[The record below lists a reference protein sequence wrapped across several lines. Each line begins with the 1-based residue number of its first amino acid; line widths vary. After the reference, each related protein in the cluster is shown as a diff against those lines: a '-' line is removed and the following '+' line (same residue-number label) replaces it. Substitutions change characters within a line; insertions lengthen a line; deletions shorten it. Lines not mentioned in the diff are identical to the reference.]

1 MQDVASESESER
13 QEGQDERRATARR
26 KVKLKKIFAAE
37 VSLDDVVQ
45 NCFVHI
51 HDLSE
56 LGMRVHT
63 DMKFPPGLHVPIK
76 LYLEEPLDL
85 KVAHVW
91 SKELI
96 GGMEVVGLEF
106 VEIGDHERDRI
117 RAFLG
122 RHSPDNKRTSLRLQR
137 ILVVEMIL
145 GSTSQKFGVFTL
157 DISTTGMRINHE
169 FPLPE
174 EIEIPFRI
182 LLEYDKPPIAVTGR
196 VTWQEPNSFGLYGIG
211 LEFLSPEPT
220 VQSRIEG
227 FIDAQIR
234 GELGERQTFATI
246 NDFTQW

>member
-1 MQDVASESESER
+1 M
-13 QEGQDERRATARR
+13 QDERRSVSRR

-37 VSLDDVVQ
+37 VGLAGETQ

-56 LGMRVHT
+56 SGMRVHT
-63 DMKFPPGLHVPIK
+63 DVKFPPGENVPIK
-76 LYLEEPLDL
+76 LFLDEPLDL
-85 KVAHVW
+85 MVQHAW

-106 VEIGDHERDRI
+106 VDIGAREADRI
-117 RAFLG
+117 RDFLG
-122 RHSPDNKRTSLRLQR
+122 RHSPENKRTSLRLQR

-157 DISTTGMRINHE
+157 DISTQGMRIVHE

-182 LLEYDKPPIAVTGR
+182 LLEYDKDPISVVGR
-196 VTWQEPNSFGLYGIG
+196 VTWTEENTFGQFMIG
-211 LEFLSPEPT
+211 LEFLNPDPS
-220 VQSRIEG
+220 VGVRIEN

-246 NDFTQW
+246 SDFSQW